1 MASKTSPKHTGAGPT
16 TGEIRA
22 HLRSH
27 PEDLADAGLGY
38 YTNFVGP
45 GPYTEMELDNILSTM
60 DGIEGFWTGVGARVR
75 EGDKFFLV
83 SDAVGEPVVGM
94 TERECAEWLID
105 RGILEDE
112 QFLKRVAAGQT
123 AACRRVLENMSRMK
137 SKSRKP
143 ATRKAPARR
152 KTISKKSYR
161 TRYRDDPQ
169 KRKDQHGN
177 EEGQRMSDSMYSEAQ
192 LNNKAEWIEEF
203 FGNDDNLE
211 GFLKWMNEHG
221 GVATLMGFM
230 QYNDD
235 PGVVIAE
242 YWIREYL
249 VDVGMS
255 HVSSRSRKGAS
266 AGARKPSVKRKAP
279 QRATSTSKA
288 RRSATGR
295 PNAKKRAG
303 ARR

>member
-1 MASKTSPKHTGAGPT
+1 MTSRTSTKRAGSGFT
-16 TGEIRA
+16 AEDVRA

-45 GPYTEMELDNILSTM
+45 GPYTEEELDNILSTM
-60 DGIEGFWTGVGARVR
+60 DGIEGFWAGVGARIR
-75 EGDKFFLV
+75 EGDEFFLV
-83 SDAVGEPVVGM
+83 SDAVGDPIIGM
-94 TERECAEWLID
+94 TRRECAEWLID

-112 QFLKRVAAGQT
+112 EFLRRVASGKT
-123 AACRRVLENMSRMK
+123 AACKRVLESMSRMK

-143 ATRKAPARR
+143 ATRKASARR
-152 KTISKKSYR
+152 KTASKTPYR
-161 TRYRDDPQ
+161 TRYRDDLQ

-177 EEGQRMSDSMYSEAQ
+177 EEGQRMSNSGYSEAQ
-192 LNNKAEWIEEF
+192 LSHKAEWIEEF

-211 GFLKWMNEHG
+211 GFLEWMGERG

-266 AGARKPSVKRKAP
+266 AGTRTTAKRTAPAKKTTTRRTTTTGKAP
-279 QRATSTSKA
+279 A
-288 RRSATGR
+288 RRKT
-295 PNAKKRAG
+295 AG